1 MDLSWYIRRLRA
13 MSVPEVAYRIQQKH
27 LREKERKMF
36 ASRRPVFEVR
46 DYGAAPKPNFSV
58 LGLVFE
64 NRDFTVG
71 GNIELLGPYE
81 YADYRTRW
89 LAAFQSAGDW
99 PDRFASDYDFG
110 AEDAPGDIRTN
121 WELNRHRQ
129 FALLAKSWYVTGEN
143 CYIEEL
149 ECLFD
154 NFNAACPFMWGPEWS
169 SPMELSIRLVN
180 WLVTAAFLDAAA
192 QKNEKSRKLAI
203 RLADGAWAMAGHV
216 RSHYSRYSSANNHA
230 IVEAAGVAIA
240 GVVFGQEDWLSEAL
254 SILEAEVVRQT
265 FPDGVNKEQALHYQL
280 FVMESLCLVSHAL
293 RTSGQKVPQWL
304 FGQLRL
310 MAGYVRAC
318 YVGNGR
324 YIEFGDDDEG
334 AILCLSGAK
343 PVYGDHVLSLV
354 TMEVDD
360 GQRWVE
366 DVACCETIRWLY
378 PETELFRAQK
388 QSLVQLEAAS
398 DFPYGGVSVIRKGG
412 FVLAFD
418 HGPLGLDPLAAHGH
432 ADALSIQLYLDG
444 EPVLIDP
451 GTYVYNG
458 NRKMRDLY
466 RSTRAHNAACIAGEN
481 QSEILGPFLWGRRAR
496 VSRSGFC
503 QGPRAVIAMA
513 MHDGYGSSDCVRQV
527 EVSEDG
533 VDIIDTVEGAECHNA
548 VAYLHLPLP
557 PENMRVSE
565 HSISLELS
573 SGLKLMITMS
583 SNFNINPFEW
593 SPAYGALRRGTEV
606 AISFD
611 RDLETEVFVL
621 GGTR

>member
-1 MDLSWYIRRLRA
+1 

-99 PDRFASDYDFG
+99 PERFASDCDFG

-149 ECLFD
+149 ECLFES
-154 NFNAACPFMWGPEWS
+154 FNAACPFMWGPEWS

-192 QKNEKSRKLAI
+192 QKNEKSRKLAT

-216 RSHYSRYSSANNHA
+216 RSHYSRYSSANNHT

-240 GVVFGQEDWLSEAL
+240 GAVFGQEDWMSEAL
-254 SILEAEVVRQT
+254 SILEVEVVRQT

-293 RTSGQKVPQWL
+293 RTSGRKAPQWL

-343 PVYGDHVLSLV
+343 PVYGDYVLSLV
-354 TMEVDD
+354 TMEADD
-360 GQRWVE
+360 GQCWVE
-366 DVACCETIRWLY
+366 DVTCCETIHWLY
-378 PETELFRAQK
+378 PETELLRAQK

-444 EPVLIDP
+444 ESVLIDP

-458 NRKMRDLY
+458 NRKMRDLF
-466 RSTRAHNAACIAGEN
+466 RSTRVHNVVCIDGQS
-481 QSEILGPFLWGRRAR
+481 QSEALGPFLWGRKAI
-496 VSRSGFC
+496 VSESCLSRDNH
-503 QGPRAVIAMA
+503 AVTAA
-513 MHDGYGSSDCVRQV
+513 AAHDGYAPNICIRQV
-527 EVSEDG
+527 AISDDIVN
-533 VDIIDTVEGAECHNA
+533 IIDCIEARESFNA
-548 VAYLHLPLP
+548 VSYFHLPFP
-557 PENMRVSE
+557 PEDVRLSE
-565 HSISLELS
+565 RSILVTLS
-573 SGLKLMITMS
+573 SGRQLTLMAS
-583 SNFNINPFEW
+583 SNLEMYAFDW
-593 SPAYGALRRGTEV
+593 SPAYGILQRGTEI
-606 AISFD
+606 AIPFD
-611 RDLETEVFVL
+611 GELEIRIRLETI
-621 GGTR
+621 